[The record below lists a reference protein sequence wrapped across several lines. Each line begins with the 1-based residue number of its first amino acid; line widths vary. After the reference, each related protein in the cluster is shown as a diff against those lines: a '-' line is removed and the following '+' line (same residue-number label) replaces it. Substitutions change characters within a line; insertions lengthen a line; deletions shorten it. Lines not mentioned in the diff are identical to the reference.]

1 MIARLRRMKVVG
13 QVEGDATR
21 REARLD
27 FSLSPGGNQEKL
39 SEPCEVTLS
48 DVVRQIE
55 MIMRD
60 VGQRQLLLLQGLEL
74 GRFTILTDSTGKSVT
89 F

>member
-1 MIARLRRMKVVG
+1 M
-13 QVEGDATR
+13 
-21 REARLD
+21 
-27 FSLSPGGNQEKL
+27 
-39 SEPCEVTLS
+39 S

-60 VGQRQLLLLQGLEL
+60 VGVVGQRQLLLLQGLEL